1 MRGDAGVD
9 RFVFDDGHTGLGA
22 ARDVIVG
29 FASNDLLDLSA
40 VDAKSGVAGD
50 QAFSWIGHAAFSAPG
65 QLHYVVSGADKI
77 IEGSTDGDTAA
88 EFQIL
93 LEAYTGTPNAGDF
106 IL

>member
-1 MRGDAGVD
+1 M
-9 RFVFDDGHTGLGA
+9 
-22 ARDVIVG
+22 IVG
-29 FASNDLLDLSA
+29 FAAEDIIDLSA

-50 QAFSWIGHAAFSAPG
+50 QAFAWIGNAAFSAAG
-65 QLHYVVSGADKI
+65 QLHYVVSGADRI